1 MLLRERKIGNRKNQW
16 IEKWIYWTDSY
27 HFYEAISEVR
37 LKERKKTSNFDEIFV
52 YNPILKPCW
61 FVFPI
66 KLAVVVYNIKN
77 ELANVGEL
85 TNNQIR
91 RWMVSELRYLG
102 NIVIC
107 ELGYRGWEHEKFL
120 SRIFFSGNVLFILFI
135 IL

>member
-1 MLLRERKIGNRKNQW
+1 M
-16 IEKWIYWTDSY
+16 
-27 HFYEAISEVR
+27 
-37 LKERKKTSNFDEIFV
+37 
-52 YNPILKPCW
+52 KPRW

-66 KLAVVVYNIKN
+66 QLAVVVYNIKN

-107 ELGYRGWEHEKFL
+107 ELGYRGWEHAKFL
-120 SRIFFSGNVLFILFI
+120 
-135 IL
+135 

>member
-1 MLLRERKIGNRKNQW
+1 M
-16 IEKWIYWTDSY
+16 
-27 HFYEAISEVR
+27 
-37 LKERKKTSNFDEIFV
+37 
-52 YNPILKPCW
+52 KPRW

-107 ELGYRGWEHEKFL
+107 ELGYRGWEHGKFFL
-120 SRIFFSGNVLFILFI
+120 
-135 IL
+135 